1 MLNNNHR
8 RNNQLEVAE
17 VVDLQ
22 GREDVQEEKHLD
34 KQQLLMQLR
43 LLPQLQILR
52 RRNLQLNMLLR
63 PMMNLMS
70 VKT

>member
-8 RNNQLEVAE
+8 RNNQLEVSK

-22 GREDVQEEKHLD
+22 GRKDVQEEKHLD

-63 PMMNLMS
+63 PLMNLIS
-70 VKT
+70 VKK